1 MDPFF
6 VQLPPYIMPPR
17 QAWKRCALHV
27 YIARFIDMQ
36 QQLSSHHTFFP
47 STNHLYGAKPYNL
60 NMPLSPAESLLGS
73 AVGVLPVGSIAGPS
87 TTSSS
92 TAVVN
97 LEAGEHGLNAAAIAA
112 ASSMHG
118 VKERS
123 YNLDMMNRKLPV
135 QQQQSV
141 QQQSTVPGHV
151 LLTATFFF
159 RSTQILKVWSFVC
172 NRFEQIFMKI

>member
-1 MDPFF
+1 
-6 VQLPPYIMPPR
+6 
-17 QAWKRCALHV
+17 
-27 YIARFIDMQ
+27 MQ

-73 AVGVLPVGSIAGPS
+73 AVGIAGPS